1 VCDCRPGAGVVA
13 VTTSVVPPVIPR
25 TGQAR
30 HAGTGSS
37 GRRRAPLPVPALD
50 PGSARAVGIVYA
62 VSAVDKS
69 GRVADRNVV
78 RAMGWAPGTR
88 VSIRERAGTI
98 VVAPDLGG
106 VHRIDD
112 RGHLLLPLAVR
123 RGCHLTAGDRLL
135 FAADPAA
142 GVLVGH
148 CFAVLDRLLA
158 DIHTAVA
165 GGEAA

>member
-1 VCDCRPGAGVVA
+1 MPSLDSGSPRA
-13 VTTSVVPPVIPR
+13 VTI
-25 TGQAR
+25 A
-30 HAGTGSS
+30 
-37 GRRRAPLPVPALD
+37 
-50 PGSARAVGIVYA
+50 YA

-88 VSIRERAGTI
+88 VSIRERGGTI
-98 VVAPDLGG
+98 VVAPATDG

-112 RGHLLLPLAVR
+112 RGYLLLPLAVR
-123 RGCHLTAGDRLL
+123 RWCHLTAGDRLL
-135 FAADPAA
+135 LAADPAA

-158 DIHTAVA
+158 DVHAAVA

>member
-1 VCDCRPGAGVVA
+1 MLSLDSGSVRVVD
-13 VTTSVVPPVIPR
+13 T
-25 TGQAR
+25 
-30 HAGTGSS
+30 
-37 GRRRAPLPVPALD
+37 
-50 PGSARAVGIVYA
+50 VYV

-88 VSIRERAGTI
+88 VSIRERDGTI
-98 VVAPDLGG
+98 LVAPACDG

-123 RGCHLTAGDRLL
+123 RWCHLTAGDRLL
-135 FAADPAA
+135 LAADPAA

-158 DIHTAVA
+158 DVHAAAA
-165 GGEAA
+165 GGEAP